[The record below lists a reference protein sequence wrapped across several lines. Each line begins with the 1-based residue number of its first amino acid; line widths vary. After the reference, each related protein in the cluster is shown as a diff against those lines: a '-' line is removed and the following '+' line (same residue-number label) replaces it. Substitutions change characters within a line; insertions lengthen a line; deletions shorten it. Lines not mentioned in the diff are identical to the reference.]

1 MRRQTMD
8 STWNVFNWFR
18 ENESN
23 WWILIVAFT
32 AAQFINVLLST
43 IRSVVLIKGSRKTAV
58 VFNAISYT
66 IGALVTGLI
75 AGVVKNV
82 PLICLVTAATN
93 LTGTWVGLLIID
105 KVRKDQLWRISA
117 TVKSSQFQDLVN
129 DLHRNE
135 VDFIT
140 YETQWTERTPIDVFS
155 KSKEESNLIKNI
167 FKKYNVKYTINTD
180 AKML

>member
-1 MRRQTMD
+1 MD
-8 STWNVFNWFR
+8 STWNVLNWFR

-32 AAQFINVLLST
+32 TAQFINVLLST

-58 VFNAISYT
+58 IFNVISYT
-66 IGALVTGLI
+66 VSALVTGLI

-82 PLICLVTAATN
+82 PLICLVTAVTN

-129 DLHRNE
+129 DLHRNK

-140 YETQWTERTPIDVFS
+140 YQTQWTERTPIDVFS
-155 KSKEESNLIKNI
+155 KSREESNMIKEI
-167 FKKYNVKYTINTD
+167 FKKYNVKYTISTD
-180 AKML
+180 TKML

>member
-1 MRRQTMD
+1 MD
-8 STWNVFNWFR
+8 STWDIFNWFR
-18 ENESN
+18 ENESD
-23 WWILIVAFT
+23 WWILIIAFT
-32 AAQFINVLLST
+32 AAQLVNVLLST

-58 VFNAISYT
+58 IFNAVSYT

-93 LTGTWVGLLIID
+93 LAGTWMGLLIID

-117 TVKSSQFQDLVN
+117 TVRSSQFQDLVN
-129 DLHRNE
+129 DLHRSK

-155 KSKEESNLIKNI
+155 KSKEESSLIKEI

-180 AKML
+180 TKML

>member
-1 MRRQTMD
+1 MD
-8 STWNVFNWFR
+8 STWNVLNWFR
-18 ENESN
+18 ENENN
-23 WWILIVAFT
+23 WWILIAAFT

-58 VFNAISYT
+58 IFNVISYT
-66 IGALVTGLI
+66 VSSLVTGLI

-82 PLICLVTAATN
+82 PLICLVTAVTN

-129 DLHRNE
+129 DLHRNK

-140 YETQWTERTPIDVFS
+140 YQTQWTERTPIDVFS
-155 KSKEESNLIKNI
+155 KSREESNMIKEI
-167 FKKYNVKYTINTD
+167 FKKYNVKYTISTD
-180 AKML
+180 TKML

>member
-1 MRRQTMD
+1 MD
-8 STWNVFNWFR
+8 STWNVLNWFR

-23 WWILIVAFT
+23 WWILIAAFT
-32 AAQFINVLLST
+32 TAQFINVLLST

-58 VFNAISYT
+58 VFNVISYT
-66 IGALVTGLI
+66 VSALVTGLI

-82 PLICLVTAATN
+82 PLICLVTAVTN
-93 LTGTWVGLLIID
+93 LTGTWIGLLIID

-129 DLHRNE
+129 DLHRNK

-140 YETQWTERTPIDVFS
+140 YQTQWTERTPIDVFS
-155 KSKEESNLIKNI
+155 KSRKESNMIKGI
-167 FKKYNVKYTINTD
+167 FKKYNVKYTISTD
-180 AKML
+180 TKML